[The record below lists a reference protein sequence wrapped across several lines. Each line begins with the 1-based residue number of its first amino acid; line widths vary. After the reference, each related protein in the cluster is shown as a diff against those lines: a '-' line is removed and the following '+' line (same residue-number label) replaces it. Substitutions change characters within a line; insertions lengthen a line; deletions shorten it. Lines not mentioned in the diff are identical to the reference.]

1 MRCVFYS
8 EITPPVFI
16 RRVCDVFD
24 GEACQQVN
32 STQMI
37 CASLW
42 LGGSLCIFVD
52 LCGSL
57 DSLWI
62 FVDLSEYVVDLCG
75 MLLICERIYWISV
88 ELFVDPYNYGSLWIG
103 VGIRGSLW
111 ISVYQWK
118 ILNGSLW
125 ITGI

>member
-1 MRCVFYS
+1 
-8 EITPPVFI
+8 
-16 RRVCDVFD
+16 
-24 GEACQQVN
+24 
-32 STQMI
+32 
-37 CASLW
+37 
-42 LGGSLCIFVD
+42 LCIFVD

-75 MLLICERIYWISV
+75 MLLICERNYWISV

-111 ISVYQWK
+111 IFVDQCVSMEDIKWIFVDHWD
-118 ILNGSLW
+118 IEVDLCGSSWTCLDHRHR
-125 ITGI
+125 IVRCTLPVSL

>member
-1 MRCVFYS
+1 MPAGKLHTNDLCFFVH
-8 EITPPVFI
+8 
-16 RRVCDVFD
+16 
-24 GEACQQVN
+24 
-32 STQMI
+32 I
-37 CASLW
+37 CGSLW

-75 MLLICERIYWISV
+75 MLLICERNYSQWSCLWI
-88 ELFVDPYNYGSLWIG
+88 FVDPYGSLWIG

-111 ISVYQWK
+111 ISVYQWNL
-118 ILNGSLW
+118 LNGSLW